1 MEARPGDGF
10 KLDRLAE
17 DPAQCF
23 VLLDAAGGRYT
34 RVDRGG
40 LQAEYGLFDVFALD
54 RSPTPYSGTLSMSC
68 SLAAS
73 LHMRER
79 HVVIHAAERNLGQSV
94 SCIETMSAYSCRH
107 VNSARAARW
116 RKHANGEAVNIAGF
130 QLANGTE
137 VMVKDELGKDTS
149 RGRFLKEM
157 REEACGLFSTT
168 LSPDYNK
175 LHADHLLFD
184 MGFATSC
191 S

>member
-1 MEARPGDGF
+1 MCTF
-10 KLDRLAE
+10 
-17 DPAQCF
+17 
-23 VLLDAAGGRYT
+23 
-34 RVDRGG
+34 
-40 LQAEYGLFDVFALD
+40 D

-79 HVVIHAAERNLGQSV
+79 HVVIHTAERNLGQSV
-94 SCIETMSAYSCRH
+94 SRIETMSAYSCRH
-107 VNSARAARW
+107 VNSARAGRW
-116 RKHANGEAVNIAGF
+116 RKHANGDAVNIAGI

-137 VMVKDELGKDTS
+137 VMVKDELGKDAS
-149 RGRFLKEM
+149 RGRFLKEV
-157 REEACGLFSTT
+157 REEACGLFCAT